1 VSLWR
6 AAAYAGRV
14 SALRLPD
21 DVAAWAELAAVLVNT
36 RPRAT
41 DPPEKLVTVADV
53 ERLLAASP
61 EPPPPAAEADL
72 APLRAV
78 RAELTDVFAADTLDE
93 LAAAANPLL
102 ERGATGWAMTA
113 RRDGGWS
120 LGPGAPPDLAGWF
133 GVRAARGLAE
143 LALAYGIERLH
154 LCAADDCLCAV
165 VDVSRNGSRRYCSRT
180 CANRTNVRRHR
191 LTH

>member
-1 VSLWR
+1 
-6 AAAYAGRV
+6 V

-21 DVAAWAELAAVLVNT
+21 DVAAWAELAAALVNT
-36 RPRAT
+36 RPRPT
-41 DPPEKLVTVADV
+41 DPPEKLATPADL
-53 ERLLAASP
+53 ERLLAPAP
-61 EPPPPAAEADL
+61 ETLPLPRAGDL
-72 APLRAV
+72 ESVRAV
-78 RAELTDVFAADTLDE
+78 RDRLTAVFAAGTLDE

-102 ERGATGWAMTA
+102 ADGATGWAMTA
-113 RRDGGWS
+113 RPGGGWA
-120 LGPGAPPDLAGWF
+120 LGPGGTPGPAAWLGARMA
-133 GVRAARGLAE
+133 RALAE

-191 LTH
+191 LTR